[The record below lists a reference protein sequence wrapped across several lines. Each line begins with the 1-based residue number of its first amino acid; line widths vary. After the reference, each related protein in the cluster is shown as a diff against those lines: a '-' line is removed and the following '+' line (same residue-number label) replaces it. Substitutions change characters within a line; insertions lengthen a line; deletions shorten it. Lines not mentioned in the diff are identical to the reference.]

1 MAQVYPP
8 LRNLAARSLYLSGTL
23 DLWRSAATR
32 LDAVIK
38 RGRVARRLQRG
49 TLVFMFHR
57 LVEEPNPFRPGYPVD
72 QFEFFCRHLAEHYEV
87 LPLCELERRRVA
99 HTPSGAVGISFDDG
113 YADNYELAFPIL
125 RKYNLPATVFITTGC
140 MEGKRLLW
148 TSRLSWVVEHARA
161 PEGRTVPVLGLE
173 LDLSS
178 RDARA
183 RSNALLTERMKDIT
197 HVEREQIIDHLALE
211 LGVEDFSELH
221 RTEMLT
227 WEQLREMDRNGFQAG
242 GHTVHHTILSRIS
255 PGLLLRE
262 VAECKEEL
270 EGYLDRRIETFAYP
284 NGDPNDFTDEV
295 VETVRRTG
303 YRAAYTTVFGANGAR
318 QHPHQLRRV
327 TVYGADQ
334 AEIALQIE
342 RFFYMV

>member
-1 MAQVYPP
+1 MMASTV
-8 LRNLAARSLYLSGTL
+8 LGNGTSVPQL
-23 DLWRSAATR
+23 
-32 LDAVIK
+32 
-38 RGRVARRLQRG
+38 
-49 TLVFMFHR
+49 
-57 LVEEPNPFRPGYPVD
+57 D
-72 QFEFFCRHLAEHYEV
+72 QFILSLQAAGKSLSPLEV
-87 LPLCELERRRVA
+87 
-99 HTPSGAVGISFDDG
+99 
-113 YADNYELAFPIL
+113 
-125 RKYNLPATVFITTGC
+125 
-140 MEGKRLLW
+140 
-148 TSRLSWVVEHARA
+148 
-161 PEGRTVPVLGLE
+161 
-173 LDLSS
+173 
-178 RDARA
+178 
-183 RSNALLTERMKDIT
+183 
-197 HVEREQIIDHLALE
+197 
-211 LGVEDFSELH
+211 
-221 RTEMLT
+221 
-227 WEQLREMDRNGFQAG
+227 LREMDRNGFQAG